1 MEDEREEGTRSSSR
15 RNNSTED
22 AQLVE
27 HSADELEGL
36 NRDVLN
42 AEITQLEGTIT
53 FHVFRPVPLQIAD
66 RTFNRPAEELG
77 RMKPNLNVLAEYRKR
92 ESEFLDRARD
102 LDMVTK
108 DRDHAKQQYDD
119 LRKTRLE
126 EFMVG
131 FSIISSKLKE
141 MYQVCVFWTFV
152 PDCN

>member
-1 MEDEREEGTRSSSR
+1 MDEEQEEGTRSSSR
-15 RNNSTED
+15 RNKSAED

-42 AEITQLEGTIT
+42 AEITQLEGTANPDSPT
-53 FHVFRPVPLQIAD
+53 GHSRSRRLTGLLTEF
-66 RTFNRPAEELG
+66 AEELG

-108 DRDHAKQQYDD
+108 DRDQAKQQYDD

-131 FSIISSKLKE
+131 FSTISSKLKE
-141 MYQVCVFWTFV
+141 MYQVSFS
-152 PDCN
+152 

>member
-1 MEDEREEGTRSSSR
+1 MDEEQEEGTRSSSR
-15 RNNSTED
+15 RNKNAED

-42 AEITQLEGTIT
+42 AEITQLEGTSFPDSPT
-53 FHVFRPVPLQIAD
+53 VHSRSRWLTGPLIE
-66 RTFNRPAEELG
+66 FAEELG

-108 DRDHAKQQYDD
+108 DRDQAKQQYDD

-131 FSIISSKLKE
+131 FSTISSKLKE
-141 MYQVCVFWTFV
+141 MYQVSFS
-152 PDCN
+152 